1 VNKTIPF
8 KYLLLYI
15 LLVVFISLLFGL
27 SMISITRGHL
37 VAPLDD
43 SYIHFQ
49 YARRLA
55 QGHFFE
61 YTEGSGF
68 STGGTSILYP
78 ILLAPFIL
86 LGFHGVKI
94 LLVSYALGSLCLCFS
109 AILIHLIGRQISEER
124 VGILA
129 ALLFLV
135 NGNLAWNY
143 LSGMETGLFATLILA
158 SVYFLMRWWME
169 KRDWLLAALCFCLT
183 LTSLTRPEG
192 IAILILCLVVIVRR
206 AYSIH
211 GASSLACFLSLVP
224 FSLYMFYVKL
234 ETGSFETAG
243 LISKSATAAPYYSL
257 WEKIAKVG
265 DNLSLIFGG
274 YYHNLSSNYFHVLP
288 MFPLAPLGA
297 LYPFLLFPPAA
308 FLLALLGTILAGAR
322 ERRNVPILVVALV
335 LFIGLLSVTNS
346 EVVAVHYFRYLSP
359 FQPLFFLLVALG
371 VNELSKLFET
381 SHTRIFN
388 LSGIIL
394 LLLMIPSPFYWAY
407 IYGEN
412 GNDIFEQ
419 HRRTSWWIKDATPQ
433 DAVIG
438 ITDAGIIGY
447 FGERRIYDLVG
458 LTTPDQGIHWRQGL
472 GSCFERLENLPPE
485 DLPDYIVSFPFLWG
499 EINFL
504 GKPLHNAPL
513 LKNLTTMSNDFVVYE
528 QDWSLLHSGDLPKEM
543 PPDFQLADSLDVA
556 DLRDEAAHRYQWREA
571 AERPVG
577 WSYPNPRNFFHKA
590 PGTGKIIADGGRNL
604 TDCETFVVRLKPGK
618 PVLVIARTES
628 QNTAVAQ
635 VSVNGTRI
643 GRLMVSGTPG
653 RFWQEPS
660 LLIPGE
666 HITETKNQIQV
677 TFDRDVSKS
686 GSFHSY
692 HYWFFQ

>member
-1 VNKTIPF
+1 MAI
-8 KYLLLYI
+8 LYGLI
-15 LLVVFISLLFGL
+15 VLGICLVFGL
-27 SMISITRGHL
+27 AMVMITQGHL

-49 YARRLA
+49 YARRLS

-68 STGGTSILYP
+68 STGWTSILYP
-78 ILLAPFIL
+78 ILLAPFFL
-86 LGFHGVKI
+86 LGFQGVKI
-94 LLVSYALGSLCLCFS
+94 LLVSYALGALCLLIS
-109 AILIHLIGRQISEER
+109 AILIHLIGRQMSEER

-158 SVYFLMRWWME
+158 SVYFLGRWWTE
-169 KRDWLLAALCFCLT
+169 KRASLLTAACLCLT
-183 LTSLTRPEG
+183 LASLTRPEG
-192 IAILILCLVVIVRR
+192 FIILIFCLVVIMRR
-206 AYSIH
+206 AYRVH
-211 GASSLACFLSLVP
+211 GGRSLASLFSLAP
-224 FSLYMFYVKL
+224 FSLYLFYVKI
-234 ETGSFETAG
+234 ETGSFKTAG
-243 LISKSATAAPYYSL
+243 VISKSVTAAPYYSL
-257 WEKIAKVG
+257 WEKIAKLG
-265 DNLSLIFGG
+265 DNFSLIFGG
-274 YYHNLSSNYFHVLP
+274 YYTNLSSNYFHVLP

-308 FLLALLGTILAGAR
+308 LILALLGLILAGAR
-322 ERRNVPILVVALV
+322 ERRSVPILAMALI
-335 LFIGLLSVTNS
+335 LFIGLLCVTNS
-346 EVVAVHYFRYLSP
+346 EVIAVHYFRYLSP
-359 FQPLFFLLVALG
+359 FQPLFLILIALG

-388 LSGIIL
+388 LTGVVL
-394 LLLMIPSPFYWAY
+394 LLLMIPSPFYWSY

-412 GNDIFEQ
+412 GNDLFEQ
-419 HRRTSWWIKDATPQ
+419 HRRSSWWIKDQTPQ

-458 LTTPDQGIHWRQGL
+458 LTTRDQGIHWRQGL

-485 DLPDYIVSFPFLWG
+485 NLPDYIVSFPFLLG

-543 PPDFQLADSLDVA
+543 PPDFQLVDSLDVA
-556 DLRDEAAHRYQWREA
+556 DLKDEAVHRYQWQEA

-577 WSYPNPRNFFHKA
+577 WAYPNPRNFFHKA
-590 PGTGKIIADGGRNL
+590 PGIGKIIADGGRNL
-604 TDCETFVVRLKPGK
+604 SDCETFVVRLKPGY
-618 PVLVIARTES
+618 PVLMMARTES
-628 QNTAVAQ
+628 QNTAVAK
-635 VSVNGTRI
+635 VSVNETRV
-643 GRLMVSGTPG
+643 GSLMVSGTPG

-666 HITETKNQIQV
+666 HITETKNQIKV
-677 TFDRDVSKS
+677 TFNRDVSKS